1 MERFFQ
7 IIIFLL
13 FSFITLGCNHKK
25 VFSSNEDLL
34 LELDDAIANAQK
46 YDSVKIIT
54 IERLKTVQSNQSPID
69 RFALNK
75 QLFMQYK
82 SFICDSALYY
92 IDENIAIAKDI
103 GREDLLV
110 WALIE
115 KADLI
120 SKAGLFSEA
129 FGLLNSI
136 SSRKIPDKIKEKYF
150 LMYETTYQYMHEYT
164 FGSEYSDKYI
174 KKVSAYRDSVLQ
186 MVLPE
191 SFTYITEY
199 GSKLIEKRQFA
210 EAIELL
216 ISQLD
221 KYTSGT
227 REYSVMASILAYA
240 YQMDGNRD
248 LYEKYITLSAISDI
262 KGCIKENLAIRSLA
276 ELRFEMGDIER
287 AHSYLLKSVDDA
299 NYFSAR
305 MRKNQSA
312 NALPLITQTYGVTQ
326 QHAQLKL
333 KYSLL
338 VISLLAICLIIAL
351 FYIFKQLRLVSR
363 SLKLVSETK
372 DKLLVLNQKLSQ
384 TNIALTARLFRL
396 KQPL

>member
-262 KGCIKENLAIRSLA
+262 KGVSKKILLFVLWLSFVLRWAI
-276 ELRFEMGDIER
+276 
-287 AHSYLLKSVDDA
+287 
-299 NYFSAR
+299 
-305 MRKNQSA
+305 
-312 NALPLITQTYGVTQ
+312 
-326 QHAQLKL
+326 
-333 KYSLL
+333 
-338 VISLLAICLIIAL
+338 
-351 FYIFKQLRLVSR
+351 
-363 SLKLVSETK
+363 
-372 DKLLVLNQKLSQ
+372 
-384 TNIALTARLFRL
+384 
-396 KQPL
+396 

>member
-363 SLKLVSETK
+363 SLKLVSEPK
-372 DKLLVLNQKLSQ
+372 ISYWC
-384 TNIALTARLFRL
+384 
-396 KQPL
+396 

>member
-120 SKAGLFSEA
+120 Y
-129 FGLLNSI
+129 
-136 SSRKIPDKIKEKYF
+136 P
-150 LMYETTYQYMHEYT
+150 
-164 FGSEYSDKYI
+164 
-174 KKVSAYRDSVLQ
+174 
-186 MVLPE
+186 
-191 SFTYITEY
+191 
-199 GSKLIEKRQFA
+199 KLVCF
-210 EAIELL
+210 
-216 ISQLD
+216 
-221 KYTSGT
+221 
-227 REYSVMASILAYA
+227 
-240 YQMDGNRD
+240 
-248 LYEKYITLSAISDI
+248 
-262 KGCIKENLAIRSLA
+262 
-276 ELRFEMGDIER
+276 
-287 AHSYLLKSVDDA
+287 
-299 NYFSAR
+299 
-305 MRKNQSA
+305 
-312 NALPLITQTYGVTQ
+312 
-326 QHAQLKL
+326 LKL
-333 KYSLL
+333 
-338 VISLLAICLIIAL
+338 LAC
-351 FYIFKQLRLVSR
+351 
-363 SLKLVSETK
+363 
-372 DKLLVLNQKLSQ
+372 
-384 TNIALTARLFRL
+384 
-396 KQPL
+396 